1 MVSVLRT
8 QIFIQIYLLGC
19 AVQNQ
24 FAYLF
29 LTYAV
34 DANIEVGAKYIRISF
49 TMYYVLTPTQAN
61 ISNLDR
67 H

>member
-1 MVSVLRT
+1 M
-8 QIFIQIYLLGC
+8 IFWSSFGHIFLFQGTTLDGC
-19 AVQNQ
+19 D
-24 FAYLF
+24 
-29 LTYAV
+29 AV

-67 H
+67 L